1 MTNSTHYSTIE
12 KLAIHLNQ
20 AETNKIFSRLTGFFE
35 QVTKSLLGCDE
46 LRIWVTSDKSGNKN
60 WHAYDPVT
68 GRYITVDSET
78 EMQAWIEKRYH
89 Q

>member
-1 MTNSTHYSTIE
+1 MTNYTHYSTTE
-12 KLAIHLNQ
+12 KLVSHLNQ
-20 AETNKIFSRLTGFFE
+20 AEKNPVFSRLTGFFQ

-46 LRIWVTSDKSGNKN
+46 LRIWATSDKSGKKI
-60 WHAYDPVT
+60 WHAYEPVT

-78 EMQAWIEKRYH
+78 EMRAWIEKRYY